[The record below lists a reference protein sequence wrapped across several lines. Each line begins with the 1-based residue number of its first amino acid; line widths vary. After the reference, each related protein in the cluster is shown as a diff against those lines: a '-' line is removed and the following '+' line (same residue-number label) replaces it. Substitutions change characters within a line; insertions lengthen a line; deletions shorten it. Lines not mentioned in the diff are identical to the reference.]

1 MTHVRRLVLVALLAL
16 AVLTAPGAAAPARA
30 QGGDTAAVAVN
41 TSDSSSLFKFAFQV
55 RRTMKDVVDNSNAA
69 VAYASC
75 TDCRT
80 VAVSFQVL
88 LVGGD
93 PSTVTPTN
101 LALAINQNCTSCDT
115 AAFAY
120 QFVLG
125 EPGPLHFTAEGNQR
139 IAALRKHLRDLETT
153 VLTDDQLAAALD
165 AASAE
170 LRDILANQVVAV
182 GKPASDAPA
191 AAPGATAAPT
201 AEPPPAAAPAATA
214 TPTPAAT
221 TTPEPTATPTAT
233 PSATPTATSS
243 ATP

>member
-16 AVLTAPGAAAPARA
+16 AVLTAPGVAAPARA
-30 QGGDTAAVAVN
+30 QGGDTAAVAIN
-41 TSDSSSLFKFAFQV
+41 TNDGSSLFKFAFQV
-55 RRTMKDVVDNSNAA
+55 RRTMQDVVDNSNAA

-75 TDCRT
+75 SECRT

-101 LALAINQNCTSCDT
+101 LALAINENCTTCDT

-125 EPGPLHFTAEGNQR
+125 TGGPVHFTADGNRR
-139 IAALRKHLRDLETT
+139 IAALRNRLRDLETS
-153 VLTDDQLAAALD
+153 VLTDDELAAALN
-165 AASAE
+165 AAAAE

-182 GKPASDAPA
+182 GKPDQASA
-191 AAPGATAAPT
+191 AAPDANATATPT
-201 AEPPPAAAPAATA
+201 AEPSAQPPPGGAPAATPAATA
-214 TPTPAAT
+214 TP
-221 TTPEPTATPTAT
+221 EPTVTPTATAT
-233 PSATPTATSS
+233 PSATP
-243 ATP
+243 